1 MAGGGRR
8 GFREFF
14 DALGLDE
21 EPMGMWYTDVEPEKG
36 FAPEPLPLP
45 DTEKEAGNAV
55 DWQALWSEWSCV
67 LGHIWRARK
76 KRTTAYF
83 DAEHFGCLG
92 GAFFLGYLKPQLELI
107 VHYVS
112 TGIPGV
118 VEGERYLD
126 SPEMTRKF
134 YEYIDPRPAPKRFC
148 VFRPLPQYGAGEEPE
163 LVTFFARPEV
173 ISGLH
178 QLATFVTN
186 DFHVVQSPWGSGC
199 SDIVT
204 WPLKYLRA
212 GQLKAVVGGWDP
224 SCRRYLKTDEITFT
238 VPRELYERMLE
249 RWPESFLATKAW
261 QTVKK
266 KIIRSGK
273 AWGEKE

>member
-1 MAGGGRR
+1 MAGEMEKHLR
-8 GFREFF
+8 GFL

-21 EPMGMWYTDVEPEKG
+21 EPMGTWYTDVEPNEG
-36 FAPEPLPLP
+36 FTPERLPLP
-45 DTEKEAGNAV
+45 DTEKEARNEIN
-55 DWQALWSEWSCV
+55 WQGLWSEWSCV
-67 LGHIWRARK
+67 LGHIWQARK
-76 KRTTAYF
+76 KKTAAYF
-83 DAEHFGCLG
+83 DGERFGCLG

-126 SPEMTRKF
+126 SPEMTRRF
-134 YEYIDPRPAPKRFC
+134 YEYIDPRPAPRRFC
-148 VFRPLPQYGAGEEPE
+148 VFKPLSRFSAGEEPE

-178 QLATFVTN
+178 QLAMFITN
-186 DFHVVQSPWGSGC
+186 DLHVVQSPWGSGC

-204 WPLKYLRA
+204 WPLKYLREGA
-212 GQLKAVVGGWDP
+212 LKAVIGGWDP
-224 SCRRYLKTDEITFT
+224 SCRRFLKTDEITFT
-238 VPRELYERMLE
+238 VPRELHERMLG

-266 KIIRSGK
+266 KILRSRRV
-273 AWGEKE
+273 WGEQD